1 MDDTGQGPLLW
12 IECFCTW
19 NGKWRGV
26 HKPEVST
33 RYLVKA
39 SITELY
45 KHTLSF
51 KILILFW
58 DFFFSG
64 QLIFFFFPM
73 SSNLSTICH
82 SLHSPPGSQHL
93 SQKSTLCLSLPHPPV
108 VTGQS
113 REPILVPLLTLFF
126 ISPLLHS
133 LVLCADLASECG
145 DREVPSSLPC
155 SLTHSFIHAR
165 NSS

>member
-58 DFFFSG
+58 DFFF
-64 QLIFFFFPM
+64 QVNWFFFFF
-73 SSNLSTICH
+73 SH
-82 SLHSPPGSQHL
+82 EQQFEYHL
-93 SQKSTLCLSLPHPPV
+93 SLTTFSARFSASVSEKYPMLSLPHPPV